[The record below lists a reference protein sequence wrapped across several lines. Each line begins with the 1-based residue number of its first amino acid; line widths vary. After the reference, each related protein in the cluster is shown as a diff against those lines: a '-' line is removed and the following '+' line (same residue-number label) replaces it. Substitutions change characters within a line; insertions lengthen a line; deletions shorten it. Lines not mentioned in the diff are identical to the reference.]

1 MKKMVKKPLV
11 VLAIG
16 VLLLLGSS
24 VGATRAAVIYQ
35 DNAREVDFRTSNL
48 EVNLL
53 EGINVNNVNTITNG
67 GALKFPGIP
76 EDGINIGQKY
86 SESIVAKNSSDK
98 FNEYIR
104 VKVRK
109 YWGITVGE
117 GDNAVVE
124 KNTALDPE
132 LIELSVKEGWFKN
145 EAEHTPEMDVYYY
158 TKPVA
163 AGSSVEFIDGVTISD
178 TVTRVV
184 ETEPSTKDGA
194 SITGT
199 IHNVYLYDNAQFFV
213 EVELDA
219 VQSHNGAQAIYG
231 AWGVKAE
238 CDAVDDG
245 KITNI
250 EGVATK

>member
-48 EVNLL
+48 EVDLL
-53 EGINVNNVNTITNG
+53 EGIDANNVNTITNG

-86 SESIVAKNSSDK
+86 SESIVAKNSSEK

-109 YWGITVGE
+109 YWATTVGE
-117 GDNAVVE
+117 GKNA
-124 KNTALDPE
+124 D
-132 LIELSVKEGWFKN
+132 IGWLW
-145 EAEHTPEMDVYYY
+145 M
-158 TKPVA
+158 
-163 AGSSVEFIDGVTISD
+163 I
-178 TVTRVV
+178 
-184 ETEPSTKDGA
+184 
-194 SITGT
+194 
-199 IHNVYLYDNAQFFV
+199 
-213 EVELDA
+213 
-219 VQSHNGAQAIYG
+219 
-231 AWGVKAE
+231 
-238 CDAVDDG
+238 
-245 KITNI
+245 
-250 EGVATK
+250 